1 MPKRLIVC
9 CDGTWNAFG
18 QKHPTN
24 VVKLYEAIAGADD
37 DGVIQDSVYVAG
49 VGTKS
54 WQKVRGGALGLG
66 LSKNVKKGYLELV
79 EMYEPGDEIF
89 LFGFSRGAYTARSIA
104 GFIRNAGLLTRDNR
118 GRLDEAFA
126 LYRDRDRSSAP
137 SRERAVEFRAQY
149 SHEVPIR
156 FIGVWDTV
164 GSLGIPLSGKVF
176 EWINRRWA
184 FHDTQLSSTVEAA
197 YHALAIDEKR
207 GPFKPTLWQ
216 AQPDAPDSQIIEQV
230 WFSGVHCNVGGGY
243 ADSRI
248 SDIPLVWMMNRARE
262 HGLAFTDDEPAP
274 TDTSRQVAVGV
285 VSAISRFL
293 TNTDAFAVP
302 LQESRKGFYRWFLE
316 AFSRPMGAV
325 DSGHEFVASSA
336 TRRMDEVAAYDP
348 VNLADYRDSGGP
360 EMAVDFHPTAI

>member
-1 MPKRLIVC
+1 MPRRLIVC
-9 CDGTWNAFG
+9 CDGTWNVFG

-24 VVKLYEAIAGADD
+24 VVKLYQAIAGTDD
-37 DGVIQDSVYVAG
+37 AGVIQDSVYVAG
-49 VGTKS
+49 VGTKP
-54 WQKVRGGALGLG
+54 WHKVRGGALGLG

-79 EMYEPGDEIF
+79 DMYEPGDEIF

-104 GFIRNAGLLTRDNR
+104 GFIRNAGLLTREHR

-137 SRERAVEFRAQY
+137 SGERAVEFREQY

-164 GSLGIPLSGKVF
+164 GSLGIPLSGKLF

-184 FHDTQLSSTVEAA
+184 FHDTQLSSTVAAA

-207 GPFKPTLWQ
+207 GPFKPTLWR

-243 ADSRI
+243 ADSKI
-248 SDIPLVWMMNRARE
+248 SNIPLVWMMDRARR
-262 HGLAFTDDEPAP
+262 HGLAFNDDKEAPASGP
-274 TDTSRQVAVGV
+274 ATVSVI
-285 VSAISRFL
+285 SAISQFL
-293 TNTDAFAVP
+293 IDTDAFAVP
-302 LQESRKGFYRWFLE
+302 LQESRKGFYRLI
-316 AFSRPMGAV
+316 AGLSRPMGVV

-336 TRRMDEVAAYDP
+336 ARRMDTVAAYDP
-348 VNLADYRDSGGP
+348 ANLAAYRENDGP
-360 EMAVDFHPTAI
+360 ELAVDFHPTET